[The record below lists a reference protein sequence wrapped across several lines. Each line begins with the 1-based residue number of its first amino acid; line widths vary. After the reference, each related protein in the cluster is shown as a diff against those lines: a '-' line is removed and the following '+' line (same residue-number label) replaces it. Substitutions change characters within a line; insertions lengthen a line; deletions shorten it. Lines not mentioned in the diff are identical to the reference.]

1 MDQQVSELTA
11 AEVAWLDEL
20 LGGLPGDGV
29 DPLDLDALTRYYDQ
43 GYASWQASG
52 GLLTRR

>member
-1 MDQQVSELTA
+1 MSELTA

-20 LGGLPGDGV
+20 LGGLRGDGV

-43 GYASWQASG
+43 GYALWQSG